1 MSVVRKIC
9 TGILVDIVRRVTE
22 GLMDDE
28 QGSFSEGRGFVNQI
42 LTLKQ
47 IGEKAQEEKLK
58 VYVGFMDL
66 EKAYNRVNR
75 EVLRRVLRMY
85 DVGGKLLNRIKSIY
99 VNILDFV
106 RVKRGES
113 ESFRIDSGVIQG

>member
-9 TGILVDIVRRVTE
+9 TGILVDRVRRVTE

-66 EKAYNRVNR
+66 EKVYNRVNR

-99 VNILDFV
+99 VNSLASV
-106 RVKRGES
+106 RVKGCE
-113 ESFRIDSGVIQG
+113 